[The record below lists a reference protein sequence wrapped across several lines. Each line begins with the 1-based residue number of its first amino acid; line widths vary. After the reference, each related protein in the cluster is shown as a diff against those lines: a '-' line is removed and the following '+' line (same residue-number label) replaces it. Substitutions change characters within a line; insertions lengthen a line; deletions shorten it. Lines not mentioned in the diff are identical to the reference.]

1 MRKIKMHEMQK
12 ITMKRCITCI
22 KQQFLLCKKIENDKI
37 EKAMLKINSA
47 YATI

>member
-1 MRKIKMHEMQK
+1 MHEMHK

-22 KQQFLLCKKIENDKI
+22 KQQFLLCKKNDKI

>member
-1 MRKIKMHEMQK
+1 MHEMHK
-12 ITMKRCITCI
+12 IKKKRFITRI
-22 KQQFLLCKKIENDKI
+22 KQQFLLCKKIENSKI

>member
-1 MRKIKMHEMQK
+1 MREMHK

-22 KQQFLLCKKIENDKI
+22 KQQFYYVKKIENDKI

>member
-1 MRKIKMHEMQK
+1 MHEMHK

-22 KQQFLLCKKIENDKI
+22 KHQFLLCKKIENDKI

>member
-1 MRKIKMHEMQK
+1 MHEMHK

-22 KQQFLLCKKIENDKI
+22 KKQFLLCKKIENDKI

>member
-1 MRKIKMHEMQK
+1 MHEMHK

-22 KQQFLLCKKIENDKI
+22 KQQFLNDKI

>member
-1 MRKIKMHEMQK
+1 MHEMHK

-22 KQQFLLCKKIENDKI
+22 KENDKI

>member
-1 MRKIKMHEMQK
+1 MNNDNIREILKDIFGMSL
-12 ITMKRCITCI
+12 
-22 KQQFLLCKKIENDKI
+22 FDVKKIENDKI

>member
-1 MRKIKMHEMQK
+1 MYNMYKTTVFMYV
-12 ITMKRCITCI
+12 
-22 KQQFLLCKKIENDKI
+22 KKIENDKI